1 MLRCL
6 GSRRRHDAAD
16 ERSTLLSTR
25 TRILLTA
32 AATVVALGLA
42 PATSA
47 LARSTAINP
56 SVQSASSSVP
66 GYGIPAD
73 CTASI
78 PVDGRSVSL
87 TCTGRPADS
96 QWRVVAD
103 CYKGFSMFVRNGN
116 TVVGNGTS
124 IADCRP
130 SIGFVV
136 DSYQFQAL

>member
-1 MLRCL
+1 MLCSL
-6 GSRRRHDAAD
+6 ALEAAA
-16 ERSTLLSTR
+16 TLQMRGARMPRR
-25 TRILLTA
+25 TRILLPV
-32 AATVVALGLA
+32 AATAVALGLM
-42 PATSA
+42 PAAAA
-47 LARSTAINP
+47 LARSTAIN
-56 SVQSASSSVP
+56 SVAQSMTSSVP

-87 TCTGRPADS
+87 TCTGRPAGS

-103 CYKGFSMFVRNGN
+103 CYKGFAMFVRNGN

>member
-1 MLRCL
+1 M
-6 GSRRRHDAAD
+6 
-16 ERSTLLSTR
+16 STR
-25 TRILLTA
+25 TGILLT
-32 AATVVALGLA
+32 AATVVALGLM
-42 PATSA
+42 PATAA
-47 LARSTAINP
+47 LARPTAIDP
-56 SVQSASSSVP
+56 AVRSVSSSVP

-78 PVDGRSVSL
+78 PADGRSVSL
-87 TCTGRPADS
+87 ACTSRPAGS

-103 CYKGFSMFVRNGN
+103 CYKGFAMFVRNGN

-124 IADCRP
+124 VADCRP

>member
-1 MLRCL
+1 ML
-6 GSRRRHDAAD
+6 GASAHIAATT
-16 ERSTLLSTR
+16 RQMRGARMSTR
-25 TRILLTA
+25 TRIPLVA
-32 AATVVALGLA
+32 AAAVVSLGLM

-47 LARSTAINP
+47 LARPTAINP
-56 SVQSASSSVP
+56 AVQPASSTVP

-78 PVDGRSVSL
+78 PLDGRSVSL
-87 TCTGRPADS
+87 TCTGRPAGS

-103 CYKGFSMFVRNGN
+103 CYKGFAMFVRNGN
-116 TVVGNGTS
+116 TVTGNGTS

-130 SIGFVV
+130 SLGFTV

>member
-1 MLRCL
+1 MPR
-6 GSRRRHDAAD
+6 
-16 ERSTLLSTR
+16 R
-25 TRILLTA
+25 TRILLPV
-32 AATVVALGLA
+32 AATAVALGLM
-42 PATSA
+42 PAAAA
-47 LARSTAINP
+47 LARSTAIN
-56 SVQSASSSVP
+56 SVAQSMTSSVP

-87 TCTGRPADS
+87 TCTGRPAGS

-103 CYKGFSMFVRNGN
+103 CYKGFAMFVRNGN